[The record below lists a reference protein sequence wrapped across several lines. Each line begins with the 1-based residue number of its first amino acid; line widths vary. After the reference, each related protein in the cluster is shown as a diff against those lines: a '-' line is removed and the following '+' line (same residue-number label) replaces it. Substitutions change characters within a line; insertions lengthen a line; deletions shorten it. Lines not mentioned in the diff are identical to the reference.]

1 MPNISE
7 VFIIDVSNILPHST
21 TKYCIC
27 VSAGSNR
34 YFLINSEHREMYDD
48 FEIKS
53 SNYSFLK
60 KDSYVGCSETIV
72 LKEEFIIK
80 NVGRLKYDDMRKIL
94 EKIQKSKHIAKPERE
109 DMALE
114 LEEWLN
120 DYPENQLKNIFQ
132 NR

>member
-1 MPNISE
+1 
-7 VFIIDVSNILPHST
+7 
-21 TKYCIC
+21 